1 MEKRRANFFLLRSEL
16 PDEKG
21 RYQYV
26 QHLIS
31 PTYGDNG
38 PSLTFWPEY
47 AKRFTK
53 YKDVIMFN
61 IFIHYCDNFV
71 NKQKYVFVEY
81 EMEVEQVSWAKQ
93 PEQKREYQNLLLNKD
108 ASSLLNML
116 SDQDRKE
123 IENFEKQMEEK
134 YGNSNK

>member
-1 MEKRRANFFLLRSEL
+1 
-16 PDEKG
+16 
-21 RYQYV
+21 
-26 QHLIS
+26 
-31 PTYGDNG
+31 
-38 PSLTFWPEY
+38 
-47 AKRFTK
+47 
-53 YKDVIMFN
+53 
-61 IFIHYCDNFV
+61 V

>member
-1 MEKRRANFFLLRSEL
+1 MEKQRANFFLLRSEL

-31 PTYGDNG
+31 PT
-38 PSLTFWPEY
+38 FWPEY
-47 AKRFTK
+47 AKRLTK

-61 IFIHYCDNFV
+61 IFIHYYNNFV

-116 SDQDRKE
+116 SDQDKKE
-123 IENFEKQMEEK
+123 IENFENQMKEK